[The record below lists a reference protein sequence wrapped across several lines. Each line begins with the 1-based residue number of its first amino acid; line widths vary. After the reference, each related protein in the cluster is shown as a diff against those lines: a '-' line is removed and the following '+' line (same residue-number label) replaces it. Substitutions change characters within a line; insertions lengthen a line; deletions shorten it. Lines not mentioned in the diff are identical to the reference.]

1 WMCRSDRRA
10 CTISAAKSN
19 CWRDWMG
26 SYDGRS
32 PAFRI
37 RRASTRRGGS
47 GSTVQATVEPPET
60 LAILSPC
67 VRDRPPARAGDL
79 DHSAAFAAAVDHEL
93 ARANRLSSENAR
105 TGASLHRSRF
115 ERNSPMKRMTILL
128 FIAATA
134 AFAQQ
139 PAPDDP
145 IGQQL
150 FPPDLIMAQSQKLR
164 LDDKQR
170 ATVKNEVQR
179 AQ

>member
-1 WMCRSDRRA
+1 
-10 CTISAAKSN
+10 
-19 CWRDWMG
+19 
-26 SYDGRS
+26 
-32 PAFRI
+32 
-37 RRASTRRGGS
+37 
-47 GSTVQATVEPPET
+47 
-60 LAILSPC
+60 
-67 VRDRPPARAGDL
+67 
-79 DHSAAFAAAVDHEL
+79 
-93 ARANRLSSENAR
+93 
-105 TGASLHRSRF
+105 
-115 ERNSPMKRMTILL
+115 MKRMTILL

-179 AQ
+179 AQSKFFDLQWELKEAGETMAQMLQQTPIDEARVLEQADKVMAYERDIKKIHLSMLIRIKNALTAEQIAQLRQLRNAR